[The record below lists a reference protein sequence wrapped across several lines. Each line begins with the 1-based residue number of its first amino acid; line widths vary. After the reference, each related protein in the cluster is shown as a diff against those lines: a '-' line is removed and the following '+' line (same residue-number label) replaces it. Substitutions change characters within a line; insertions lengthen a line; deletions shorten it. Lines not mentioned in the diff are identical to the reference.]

1 MIEHILP
8 SNVVVAE
15 SRTDPAAAV
24 LFPEEEALVANSVEK
39 RRREFTTVR
48 HCARQALGQLGL
60 APAPILSGARGAPTW
75 PTGVVG
81 SMTHCD
87 GYRAAALAR
96 AAEVTTLGVDAE
108 PHAPLPDGV
117 LDAIALP
124 AERARTAALT
134 AAHPAICWDRLLF
147 SAKES
152 VYKAWFPLTGR
163 WLDFAEADIVVD
175 PTGTFTAR
183 LLVPGPVIGGARVTA
198 FPGRFLVDHGLI
210 LTAVAIPGSDRADPP
225 AEVRLSRP

>member
-1 MIEHILP
+1 VIEQILP
-8 SNVVVAE
+8 PAVVVAE
-15 SRTDPAAAV
+15 SSADPAGAT

-48 HCARQALGQLGL
+48 HCARQALARLGL
-60 APAPILSGARGAPTW
+60 APVPILSGPRGAPIW
-75 PTGVVG
+75 PAGVVG

-87 GYRAAALAR
+87 GYRAAVLAR
-96 AAEVTTLGVDAE
+96 AAEVATVGVDAE

-134 AAHPAICWDRLLF
+134 AARPAICWDRLLF

-175 PTGTFTAR
+175 PAGTFAAR
-183 LLVPGPVIGGARVTA
+183 LLVPGPVIGEVRLTT
-198 FPGRFLVDHGLI
+198 FPGRFLVDRGMV
-210 LTAVAIPGSDRADPP
+210 LTAIAVPAPDRAGVP
-225 AEVRLSRP
+225 AVARLSPP